1 MLADLGS
8 SNGTWVNGRRFD
20 GAGAPCAATSA
31 LWIGDTVLELSPDQ
45 APAGETRVAAPSTES
60 PLRRRASQISDIA
73 LLRPPPA
80 AGAGA
85 VAGRDGPHDQ
95 PRADRS
101 ARCCCSARSA
111 AITLLI
117 IGVETGPVA
126 FSVAVGLAF
135 LPVPFYLALV
145 LWIDRNER
153 EPTWMIVMTF
163 FWGAC
168 VAVFIALIL
177 NSVGE
182 LVVSDA
188 FGRAIG
194 ELYGFS
200 ISAPVV
206 EESAK
211 GLVLFI
217 IYRRARSEFN
227 GVLDG
232 IVYAAIVGLGF
243 AATENVLYYGRGIME
258 DLQDHHLFSAD
269 DIGVSLGTFIVRGVF
284 SPFAHPLFT
293 SMTGIGLGIAS
304 RSTKRSTR
312 FWAPVLGLLGAMF
325 LHSLWNTSAIFG
337 AAFIAVYLFVLM
349 PLFVGLL
356 FVIRGTLQRER
367 QTIGQYLAYSVQQG
381 DLTPGELYVLTDG
394 RLRKLALRE
403 AKAIGG
409 KAGARP
415 APRLPPGRRG
425 ARVPARAN
433 SARAAA
439 VGRARGRAAHALR
452 GGVPRRPRASGPAR
466 VPAQGRVRGR
476 RAAIRPGPVRRP
488 ATPPE
493 PAPPGY
499 PAPEPRPS
507 PGTPPDPRP
516 SPRRRPAPVGPAY
529 PRRPTPRAAPGAR
542 AAAHAGARGDAASA
556 ASGAPSARL
565 VEAVAPGRRRLRSR
579 RRIGAGSVVAR
590 LARARRAPRRAARLG
605 LHGRDAP
612 ALRAYLTDRSVTLN
626 AAVASNLGS
635 GRLLP
640 GSTTGPRRRTGRARR
655 RARHFTDTLADVS
668 EPIGN
673 LRREHDLPLP
683 PLRDR
688 RPADELRRRLHVHH
702 AAGRRRAGRGSCSS
716 PTATATSRSTRWTP
730 TARTRRA

>member
-1 MLADLGS
+1 MRMTVASGADAGQVALLDRGGRLRIGRGRDNDVVLHDPKASRAHAELRGEPDGRLVLTDLGS
-8 SNGTWVNGRRFD
+8 SNGTWVNGQRYD
-20 GAGAPCAATSA
+20 GPVA
-31 LWIGDTVLELSPDQ
+31 LRGDERVWIGDTVLELSPDRG
-45 APAGETRVAAPSTES
+45 PAEQTRVAAASS
-60 PLRRRASQISDIA
+60 QSSLRRRASQISDIA
-73 LLRPPPA
+73 LMRPPPQPA
-80 AGAGA
+80 QAPSLAGTDRQISRALMIGA
-85 VAGRDGPHDQ
+85 VLLFGTLGG
-95 PRADRS
+95 
-101 ARCCCSARSA
+101 
-111 AITLLI
+111 ITLLI

-182 LVVSDA
+182 LVVSNA
-188 FGRAIG
+188 FGRATG

-217 IYRRARSEFN
+217 IFRRARSEFN

-243 AATENVLYYGRGIME
+243 AATENVLYYGRGIMQ

-304 RSTKRSTR
+304 RSTKPSTR

-325 LHSLWNTSAIFG
+325 LHSLWNTSAISG

-367 QTIGQYLAYSVQQG
+367 RTIGQYLSYSVQQG
-381 DLTPGELYVLTDG
+381 DLTPAELHVLTDG

-409 KAGARP
+409 RP
-415 APRLPPGRRG
+415 ARDRRRAYHQAAAELAFLRERIARGLLPWD
-425 ARVPARAN
+425 ARSAEQHMRYEAEFRDARAR
-433 SARAAA
+433 AGPLAFLPRVVFEGGRGMAGGYPAAA
-439 VGRARGRAAHALR
+439 
-452 GGVPRRPRASGPAR
+452 GPM
-466 VPAQGRVRGR
+466 
-476 RAAIRPGPVRRP
+476 
-488 ATPPE
+488 
-493 PAPPGY
+493 PGY
-499 PAPEPRPS
+499 PAAGGPAPGYSAPPAHWPQPAGYAAGVAPAPAGVAPS
-507 PGTPPDPRP
+507 P
-516 SPRRRPAPVGPAY
+516 AY
-529 PRRPTPRAAPGAR
+529 
-542 AAAHAGARGDAASA
+542 
-556 ASGAPSARL
+556 APSA
-565 VEAVAPGRRRLRSR
+565 AGAPAPAPPPMPPPTAAQPPPLP
-579 RRIGAGSVVAR
+579 
-590 LARARRAPRRAARLG
+590 APRP
-605 LHGRDAP
+605 RD
-612 ALRAYLTDRSVTLN
+612 
-626 AAVASNLGS
+626 
-635 GRLLP
+635 
-640 GSTTGPRRRTGRARR
+640 
-655 RARHFTDTLADVS
+655 
-668 EPIGN
+668 
-673 LRREHDLPLP
+673 
-683 PLRDR
+683 
-688 RPADELRRRLHVHH
+688 
-702 AAGRRRAGRGSCSS
+702 
-716 PTATATSRSTRWTP
+716 WWKQ
-730 TARTRRA
+730 